1 MTDTATTQAPK
12 PDRFGFTFGIAS
24 SKRRADIAAAQAEGE
39 SFDGLTDRDVALMA
53 ERGAH
58 AIMAA
63 QTVRG
68 RFLGDVNE
76 VFVTALYMAGTAAS
90 EDVVRLFD
98 AIAERK
104 VDLRDL
110 LRQVR
115 DYLKE
120 VEAERRKDEE
130 ERRAADVASHA
141 RILAEMTKGEETDPD
156 SGAHPVVAGHGGRQA
171 AGAARPSIE
180 PR

>member
-1 MTDTATTQAPK
+1 MGQKIHPT
-12 PDRFGFTFGIAS
+12 GFRLAVTRDWS
-24 SKRRADIAAAQAEGE
+24 SRWYANSKNF
-39 SFDGLTDRDVALMA
+39 STML
-53 ERGAH
+53 
-58 AIMAA
+58 
-63 QTVRG
+63 
-68 RFLGDVNE
+68 N
-76 VFVTALYMAGTAAS
+76 
-90 EDVVRLFD
+90 EDV
-98 AIAERK
+98 
-104 VDLRDL
+104 
-110 LRQVR
+110 QVR